1 MSAWAKQGLA
11 LGRDLAISALLFG
24 LIAVCGFG
32 VLVALFKAGVFA
44 SVPII
49 FYRGLILC
57 AVAFGL
63 TMLAAGYGLR
73 KLRLGT
79 VRDGF
84 AAACLS
90 LGLNLAFLVIVPVT
104 VDRSVSV
111 FMLAYMD
118 AHADERL
125 EARDIEAAFDRIY
138 VRELKAIDRR
148 LAEQIQSG
156 NVETDGGRY
165 AISVRGRQFITT
177 AQFVA
182 WLFDTDT
189 RLLLRG
195 VDERKTLAQ
204 TAAQTAA
211 NSSGTPR

>member
-1 MSAWAKQGLA
+1 MTGWAKMGLQV
-11 LGRDLAISALLFG
+11 GRDLAISALLFG
-24 LIAVCGFG
+24 VIAGLGFG
-32 VLVALFKAGVFA
+32 VLVVLFKAGVYA
-44 SVPII
+44 SVPIL

-57 AVAFGL
+57 AVAFVL
-63 TMLAAGYGLR
+63 TAIVGSYALGW
-73 KLRLGT
+73 LRLGT

-90 LGLNLAFLVIVPVT
+90 LGFNLAFLVIVPVT

-118 AHADERL
+118 AHESERL
-125 EARDIEAAFDRIY
+125 SARDIEAAFDRIY
-138 VRELKAIDRR
+138 VRDLKAIDRR

-156 NVETDGGRY
+156 NVETDGGTY
-165 AISVRGRQFITT
+165 AISARGRHFITT

-195 VDERKTLAQ
+195 LDEQKTVAQ
-204 TAAQTAA
+204 SGVS
-211 NSSGTPR
+211 SSGTPR